1 MKTSD
6 LIWQNTQHEEL
17 LEIMEAFKNSPE
29 HGLELI
35 EKLHEYVTH
44 HFRLEE
50 KYMEISAYPDIDRH
64 IRLHRIFAEKVE
76 SMELSKNIMKESSL
90 NDEFRIHVSNF
101 LYDWLVNHLM
111 GIDKELEA
119 HIMKSHL
126 K

>member
-29 HGLELI
+29 HGMELI
-35 EKLHEYVTH
+35 EKLHMYVTH

-50 KYMEISAYPDIDRH
+50 KYMEITAYPDIDRH
-64 IRLHRIFAEKVE
+64 IHLHRVFAEKVE
-76 SMELSKNIMKESSL
+76 KMQLSKNILEEGFH
-90 NDEFRIHVSNF
+90 DDAFRSQISDF

-119 HIMKSHL
+119 HIMKSDL